1 MMVLRL
7 AGNLISENYIMTD
20 HYSTPCYADRMELA
34 VNLSTKETDSL
45 GAVVVTDEGMVGANI
60 QLPLQFTKFT
70 SLILN
75 LENEEELI

>member
-1 MMVLRL
+1 
-7 AGNLISENYIMTD
+7 
-20 HYSTPCYADRMELA
+20 MELA